1 MDAIYKQQLRLLIED
16 PIIRKQLTIDGV
28 TAGTIKVE
36 ENGDITLGRSSKG
49 WVNFLFQSRIRM
61 SFYELASKIAGIYI
75 GKLNNKH
82 LVGAL
87 GEIYKGCAEETNEE
101 KTISITREKIIDMLF
116 MYAKLFVHGSVLK
129 SRYIEDEDL
138 DNFAKDP
145 RLRREKYGGNAF
157 INLGGQSMP
166 IILSADFFDK

>member
-16 PIIRKQLTIDGV
+16 PIIRKQLTVDGV

-49 WVNFLFQSRIRM
+49 WVNFLFQSRFRIG
-61 SFYELASKIAGIYI
+61 FYELASKIAGIYI
-75 GKLNNKH
+75 GKLNNAH
-82 LVGAL
+82 MVGAL
-87 GEIYKGCAEETNEE
+87 EEIYKRCAEETNKE
-101 KTISITREKIIDMLF
+101 KTINIGREEIIDMLF
-116 MYAKLFVHGSVLK
+116 MYAKLFVYGSVLK
-129 SRYIEDEDL
+129 SRYIKDEDL
-138 DNFAKDP
+138 DGFAKDP
-145 RLRREKYGGNAF
+145 RLRRDRYGGNAF